1 MFLNF
6 FLRFICFNTHIQ
18 AMVLE
23 INIMKKFALATIFAL
38 ATTSAFAGF
47 NGGNTQGGFQ
57 QATPSAIS
65 VKQALSA
72 ADNSM
77 ITLVGNI
84 TQQIDDDEFW
94 FSDGTG
100 QIKVEIERHVWN
112 GLNVGPQDK
121 IRVYGKLDN
130 EAFEKGR
137 AELTET
143 EFHPY
148 PRY

>member
-1 MFLNF
+1 
-6 FLRFICFNTHIQ
+6 
-18 AMVLE
+18 
-23 INIMKKFALATIFAL
+23 MKKFALATIFAL

-57 QATPSAIS
+57 
-65 VKQALSA
+65 QALSA

-112 GLNVGPQDK
+112 GLNVDPSDK
-121 IRVYGKLDN
+121 VKVYGKLDN
-130 EAFEKGR
+130 EAFEKADLEVLR
-137 AELTET
+137 IEKVK
-143 EFHPY
+143 
-148 PRY
+148 

>member
-1 MFLNF
+1 
-6 FLRFICFNTHIQ
+6 
-18 AMVLE
+18 
-23 INIMKKFALATIFAL
+23 MKKFALATIFAL

-84 TQQIDDDEFW
+84 TQQIDDDEFL
-94 FSDGTG
+94 FTDGTA
-100 QIKVEIERHVWN
+100 QIKVEIKRRAWN
-112 GLNVGPQDK
+112 GLEVGPNDK
-121 IRVYGKLDN
+121 IRINGKLDN
-130 EAFEKGR
+130 EVFEK
-137 AELTET
+137 AEIEVYRV
-143 EFHPY
+143 EKAN
-148 PRY
+148 